1 MAGVLNCLAMTAKNI
16 GQDVVNGMRGDIT
29 SFTKQYGERILKS
42 NMTKQQIKEAGERGV
57 RDAIKTAAK
66 KDLGEE
72 TFNKIM
78 NSQVSKVEKNL
89 LKKGVGTVAREA
101 KMRGGAFGSGIE
113 DKLIGKQLAKQNL
126 GYQIGD
132 MIGGGVRSAERT
144 KKGGHDIKTALS
156 SGFTKKVGG
165 EIKDIGNGKF
175 ARVGGESQIN
185 LGRVAGAAFGASVAG
200 RVVTGGGLY
209 RDRYGR
215 VNVPGVPFI

>member
-72 TFNKIM
+72 VFNKVM
-78 NSQVSKVEKNL
+78 NGQVSKVEKNL

-132 MIGGGVRSAERT
+132 MIGGGVRNTARSL
-144 KKGGHDIKTALS
+144 KGGHDIKTALS

-185 LGRVAGAAFGASVAG
+185 LGRVAGAAFGVSMAG
-200 RVVTGGGLY
+200 RVATGGGLY

>member
-113 DKLIGKQLAKQNL
+113 DKLIGKQLAKQSL

-132 MIGGGVRSAERT
+132 MIGGGVRSAARS

-165 EIKDIGNGKF
+165 EIKDIGNSKF

>member
-78 NSQVSKVEKNL
+78 NGQVSKVEKNL
-89 LKKGVGTVAREA
+89 LKKGVGTVAKEA

-132 MIGGGVRSAERT
+132 MIGGGVRNTARSL
-144 KKGGHDIKTALS
+144 KGGHDIKTALN

-165 EIKDIGNGKF
+165 E
-175 ARVGGESQIN
+175 SQVN

-200 RVVTGGGLY
+200 RVATGGGLY

>member
-1 MAGVLNCLAMTAKNI
+1 MAGVLNCLAVTAKNI
-16 GQDVVNGMRGDIT
+16 GQDVVNGMRGDIA

-42 NMTKQQIKEAGERGV
+42 NMTKQQIKEVGERGTRQV
-57 RDAIKTAAK
+57 IKAAAK

-72 TFNKIM
+72 VFNKVM
-78 NSQVSKVEKNL
+78 SGQVSKAEKNL
-89 LKKGVGTVAREA
+89 VKKGLGTVAKEA

-132 MIGGGVRSAERT
+132 MIGGGVRNAMRST
-144 KKGGHDIKTALS
+144 KGGHDIQTALA

-165 EIKDIGNGKF
+165 ESQV
-175 ARVGGESQIN
+175 RV
-185 LGRVAGAAFGASVAG
+185 GRVAGAAFGASVVG
-200 RVVTGGGLY
+200 RVATGGGTY

-215 VNVPGVPFI
+215 VNIPGIPFI

>member
-1 MAGVLNCLAMTAKNI
+1 MAGVLDCLAVTAKNI

-42 NMTKQQIKEAGERGV
+42 NMTKQQIKEAGERGA
-57 RDAIKTAAK
+57 RQAIKAAAK

-72 TFNKIM
+72 VFNKLM
-78 NSQVSKVEKNL
+78 DGQVSKVEKNL
-89 LKKGVGTVAREA
+89 MKKGLGVVAREG

-132 MIGGGVRSAERT
+132 MIGGGVRSAARS

-156 SGFTKKVGG
+156 SGFTRK
-165 EIKDIGNGKF
+165 
-175 ARVGGESQIN
+175 VGGESQIN
-185 LGRVAGAAFGASVAG
+185 LGRVAGAAFGVSVAG
-200 RVVTGGGLY
+200 HIATGGGLY

-215 VNVPGVPFI
+215 INVPGVPFI

>member
-1 MAGVLNCLAMTAKNI
+1 MAGVLNCLAVTAKNI
-16 GQDVVNGMRGDIT
+16 GQDVINGMRGDIG

-57 RDAIKTAAK
+57 RQAIKTAAK

-72 TFNKIM
+72 AFNKIM
-78 NSQVSKVEKNL
+78 NGQVSKVEKNL
-89 LKKGVGTVAREA
+89 MKKGLGVVAKEA

-113 DKLIGKQLAKQNL
+113 DKIIGRQLAKQNL

-132 MIGGGVRSAERT
+132 MIGGGVRSAMRS

-156 SGFTKKVGG
+156 SGFTRKVDGQ
-165 EIKDIGNGKF
+165 
-175 ARVGGESQIN
+175 SQIR
-185 LGRVAGAAFGASVAG
+185 LGRVAGAAFGVSAAG
-200 RVVTGGGLY
+200 RIVTGGGLY

>member
-16 GQDVVNGMRGDIT
+16 GQDVVNGMRGDIS

-78 NSQVSKVEKNL
+78 NGQVSKVEKNL

-113 DKLIGKQLAKQNL
+113 DKLIGKQLAKRSL
-126 GYQIGD
+126 GYQVGD
-132 MIGGGVRSAERT
+132 MIGGGVRSAMRSR
-144 KKGGHDIKTALS
+144 KGGHDIKTALS

-165 EIKDIGNGKF
+165 EIKDIGNGKL

-185 LGRVAGAAFGASVAG
+185 LGRVAGAAFGVSMAG
-200 RVVTGGGLY
+200 RVATGGGIY

>member
-78 NSQVSKVEKNL
+78 NGQVSKVEKNL
-89 LKKGVGTVAREA
+89 MKKGLGVVAREG

-132 MIGGGVRSAERT
+132 MIGGGVRSAMRSR
-144 KKGGHDIKTALS
+144 KGGHDIKTALS
-156 SGFTKKVGG
+156 SGFTRK
-165 EIKDIGNGKF
+165 
-175 ARVGGESQIN
+175 VGGESQIRM
-185 LGRVAGAAFGASVAG
+185 GRVAGAAFGAGIVG
-200 RVVTGGGLY
+200 RVATGGGTY

-215 VNVPGVPFI
+215 INVPGVPFI